1 MSDARPAPDDDCAK
15 ALARLCEFLDN
26 ELDSADADEVRAH
39 LAACEPCMD
48 TFDAEDAL
56 KRLVKRGCGDVRA
69 PEHVRVRVMSV
80 FTQHTEVRSELWD
93 R

>member
-1 MSDARPAPDDDCAK
+1 MSDAGSAPEDDCAK
-15 ALARLCEFLDN
+15 ALARLCEFLDS

-48 TFDAEDAL
+48 TFDAEEAL
-56 KRLVKRGCGDVRA
+56 KRLVKRGCGEEKA

-80 FTQHTEVRSELWD
+80 FTQHTQVRTELFD
-93 R
+93 S